1 MQSSREAPF
10 LNILW
15 AIMKDQRKMQL
26 KEMANS
32 HKIFKSTVT
41 ERLTAPNQMTMKV
54 SKQSPD
60 HVTL

>member
-41 ERLTAPNQMTMKV
+41 GRLTALNQMTMKV
-54 SKQSPD
+54 SKPSPD